1 MTANDLLKKQVGGL
15 YSVTTTKTIREC
27 VSEMISKHVGALVVL
42 DVKGSLSGIISERDI
57 LKLIDVDKCEFTK
70 ILVKDVMTP
79 KEKLI
84 TAQKLDPIDSVM
96 EKMNNNSIRHIVILD
111 GEKFL
116 GLGSIRDVI
125 RMVLESALLENKQL
139 MDYVHQ
145 SS

>member
-15 YSVTTTKTIREC
+15 YSIGTNKSIREC
-27 VSEMISKHVGALVVL
+27 VSEMISKKVGALVVL
-42 DVKGSLSGIISERDI
+42 DSKGSLSGIISERDV
-57 LKLIDVDKCEFTK
+57 LKLIDVDKCEFDK

-79 KEKLI
+79 KEKLV
-84 TAQKLDPIDSVM
+84 TAQKLDPIDTVM
-96 EKMNNNSIRHIVILD
+96 EKMNNKSIRHIVILD
-111 GEKFL
+111 GDRFV